1 MARFREFLP
10 ILALTLVALIWGFN
24 FSMIKFVY
32 ADFTI
37 PTTGLLRYLL
47 MVPLMFIVAKAM
59 GQLVI
64 PAKGE
69 RLRFFATGL
78 MSSGVYMILF
88 LEGMRT
94 AAPAQGAIALATVP
108 IWIGIFSILAKQETF
123 RWNLVYGSILAY
135 VGVGAVIM
143 GKPNRGEGELMG
155 VVLVLVAA
163 IAWAASVIM
172 MKPLL
177 AKDKPALGTFA
188 ATFPGAA
195 IVMIPYGI
203 RDMLATDYS
212 AITPQG
218 WGALSYLV
226 VMAGTVAFVFYYISL
241 REVGPI
247 KTSMVAYF
255 VPIIA
260 AFGEWLLLKQ
270 PLGMLQVAGVG
281 VVLIGVLVARPPRPV
296 SAPTESFEV

>member
-1 MARFREFLP
+1 M
-10 ILALTLVALIWGFN
+10 
-24 FSMIKFVY
+24 VY
-32 ADFTI
+32 ADFSI
-37 PTTGLLRYLL
+37 PATAILRYLL
-47 MVPLMFIVAKAM
+47 MMPLMFVAARAM
-59 GQLVI
+59 NQLVI
-64 PAKGE
+64 PGKGE
-69 RLRFFATGL
+69 RLRFFSAGL

-108 IWIGIFSILAKQETF
+108 IWIGIFAILAKQETF
-123 RWNLVYGSILAY
+123 RWNLVCGSILAY
-135 VGVGAVIM
+135 IGVGAVII
-143 GKPNRGEGELMG
+143 GKPNRGEGELLG
-155 VVLVLVAA
+155 VVFVLISA

-177 AKDKPALGTFA
+177 AKNKPALGTFA

-203 RDMLATDYS
+203 HDLLTTKYE

-218 WGALSYLV
+218 WGAMAYLV
-226 VMAGTVAFVFYYISL
+226 VLAGTVAFVLYYISL

-247 KTSMVAYF
+247 KTGMVAYF

-260 AFGEWLLLKQ
+260 ALGEWILLKQ
-270 PLGMLQVAGVG
+270 PLGLLQIAGVG
-281 VVLIGVLVARPPRPV
+281 IVLIGVLVARPPSPV
-296 SAPTESFEV
+296 SAPTDSFEV